1 MNSVCSAVWKSSAR
15 SGRLADISWWQ
26 WSCVVSCVT
35 VWHLNVATL
44 SPPWCQLVD
53 KAGLFS
59 VLNDEIVSYKIVKP
73 GVVEGGGSVG
83 DNEGWVW
90 SVTISYLDTTGGQ
103 KLVRQ
108 PVRLKLVLTEIISRS
123 SFKQWSKC
131 SLAQAALLC
140 LISDE
145 YWEKRSL
152 KKGFSSTTEH
162 FPPGLFLSPY
172 DLS

>member
-1 MNSVCSAVWKSSAR
+1 MTMAECGVVSAVCDVTLQCCDLVSGPVPTCWQGRPTFCLKFHQIVWYKTEKSS
-15 SGRLADISWWQ
+15 
-26 WSCVVSCVT
+26 V
-35 VWHLNVATL
+35 
-44 SPPWCQLVD
+44 
-53 KAGLFS
+53 
-59 VLNDEIVSYKIVKP
+59 
-73 GVVEGGGSVG
+73 GGGSVG